1 MSTVLAPVDE
11 VLYSHGST
19 LHPYPLAYQLCTVED
34 SIHKKNQLLD
44 VSFLED
50 QGSFSIHIFPV
61 YIKLASGVQVHIS
74 CSVMIISI
82 LRYMRVKYRFD
93 TERNPIDKNL

>member
-1 MSTVLAPVDE
+1 MSTVLEPVDE
-11 VLYSHGST
+11 VLYSHGNT

-44 VSFLED
+44 VSFSED
-50 QGSFSIHIFPV
+50 QGSFLIHISPV
-61 YIKLASGVQVHIS
+61 YIMLVPGVQVHIS

-82 LRYMRVKYRFD
+82 LLHMRVEYRFD
-93 TERNPIDKNL
+93 TELNPIDKNL